1 MLGSISLCPVKLC
14 IVSVKGQFGPLFAG
28 LCLLTKMRRLL
39 SVVFASLAACLAVA
53 AFAAPT
59 SSQLPRMLGLSEV
72 RTQAVSQTAPT
83 SFPLNSL
90 FDESEVFAMASWGEL
105 RLDPSEATGGQAITG
120 TVELFSPAPSGG
132 TLVGIS
138 YPFPASNLVVG
149 PNSVTV
155 PAGQSSVSFP
165 ITTKVV
171 NFNTTVTINAAL
183 GGDTVSDTCLL
194 KPVEIADLTVTSPVG
209 AGQNMVITAKI
220 GTPVNSEVLVRVN
233 YSNQDNFVNYLG
245 GLRIPAG
252 SLSGSVSLRSNPAI
266 EGGFSGTVQAYVSS
280 SSNSITKP
288 YTVLPT
294 VYRGAFVYPYV
305 SVPGQRGFRVQRLAN
320 PRATDS
326 TVGFAFIPAG
336 QTYGVEPFTT
346 PVSPTPPALTRL
358 QMATSFANEGRLE
371 DYLIRPASNAF
382 AAGLNSYFAVGDGL
396 TRHRESFCP
405 ITFDGRVLQA
415 VVAGNTVLVLKSDG
429 TVWSIGQGNL
439 GQHGD
444 GTSGVAAVKNVYT
457 RIAGLPP
464 VRFLAANGP
473 SILAIDESSQVWA
486 WGQNNLGQ
494 CGQAPSA
501 SVNIPTKISA
511 LSDIVTVAASS
522 FAGFAID
529 GAGRL
534 WSWGGNAR
542 GASGQPTTSPTPR
555 LMPGAAGPFVALG
568 AGIQHAFAIHADGG
582 LFGWG
587 LNSDGQLG
595 DGTFTDKLTATRIP
609 GMTHVRQVQAGLS
622 HSILLRTP
630 PYALA
635 DEVRTTGN
643 NFNGQRGD
651 GSLIGSASRSE
662 WRGIAGST
670 TLVQVGAGLRNS
682 FYVNSSSLYSWGAG
696 AYGERGD
703 GSFAASTNVPKLVNN
718 SVSAVFAGGGNT
730 LLLRGGPQNRRHEV
744 LLFNSSTRAVQS
756 MDFRTGALT
765 PITNKT
771 PNGFRVVGGGELA
784 GSPATSEIVSLSPTN
799 TLWYQEV
806 NNNTIGS
813 AVALRITLASTEV
826 PMFFAQM
833 DREGRDDLVSV
844 NWANRRV
851 LAHRFNGAVE
861 TGVYNLYTLGA
872 NETLAGVGDFNV
884 DGDNDLL
891 IFNSSTRQFIVKILS
906 LGNTLATQPLVSSPS
921 TPFVPGLLPS
931 LDPALTPLA
940 AGEAVSPFDV
950 DVLFTRTNGSVEL
963 WNMSRLNRG
972 QTGVPTPALPAG
984 FSFGG
989 FWR

>member
-1 MLGSISLCPVKLC
+1 
-14 IVSVKGQFGPLFAG
+14 
-28 LCLLTKMRRLL
+28 MRRLL
-39 SVVFASLAACLAVA
+39 SVVFASLAAFLAVA
-53 AFAAPT
+53 AFGAPASAGLPRLLGLTETRIQSVNQNAPT
-59 SSQLPRMLGLSEV
+59 
-72 RTQAVSQTAPT
+72 A
-83 SFPLNSL
+83 FPLNSL
-90 FDESEVFAMASWGEL
+90 FDESEVFAMATWGEF
-105 RLDPSEATGGQAITG
+105 RLDPSEVFGGQVITG
-120 TVELFSPAPSGG
+120 TVELYSPAPSGG

-138 YPFPASNLVVG
+138 YPFPASNHVVG

-155 PAGQSSVSFP
+155 PAGQTSVSFP
-165 ITTKVV
+165 INTKVV
-171 NFNTTVTINAAL
+171 NFNQTITINAAL
-183 GGDTVSDTCLL
+183 GGDTASDTCLL
-194 KPVEIADLTVTSPVG
+194 KPMEISDLTVTSPVG

-220 GTPVNSEVLVRVN
+220 GIAVSSEVLVSVN
-233 YSNQDNFVNYLG
+233 YNNRDNFVTYVG
-245 GLRIPAG
+245 GIRIPAG

-266 EGGFSGTVQAYVSS
+266 EGGFSGTIQAYANSS
-280 SSNSITKP
+280 SAGITKP

-396 TRHRESFCP
+396 TRHREAFCP

-415 VVAGNTVLVLKSDG
+415 VVAGNTLLVLKSDG
-429 TVWSIGQGNL
+429 SVWSIGQGNL

-444 GTSGVAAVKNVYT
+444 GTSGVSAVRNIYT

-501 SVNIPTKISA
+501 SVNVPTRITA
-511 LSDIVTVAASS
+511 LADIVTVAASS

-534 WSWGGNAR
+534 WSWGGNSR

-555 LMPGAAGPFVALG
+555 LMPGAPGPFVALG

-609 GMTHVRQVQAGLS
+609 GITHVRQVQAGLS

-630 PYALA
+630 PYAA
-635 DEVRTTGN
+635 YDEVRTTGN

-662 WRGIAGST
+662 WRNIAGSP
-670 TLVQVGAGLRNS
+670 TLVQVGAGLRS
-682 FYVNSSSLYSWGAG
+682 GFYVNSSSLYSWGAG

-703 GSFAASTNVPKLVNN
+703 GSFTAATNTPRFIQS

-730 LLLRGGPQNRRHEV
+730 LLLKGGPENRRHEV
-744 LLFNSSTRAVQS
+744 LLANPATRAVQS

-765 PITNKT
+765 PIVNKT

-799 TLWYQEV
+799 ALWYQEV

-826 PMFFAQM
+826 PFFFAQM
-833 DREGRDDLVSV
+833 DNEGRDDLVSV
-844 NWANRRV
+844 NWSNRRV

-861 TGVYNLYTLGA
+861 TGVYNLYTLA
-872 NETLAGVGDFNV
+872 ATETLAGVGDFNL
-884 DGDNDLL
+884 DGNNDIL
-891 IFNSSTRQFIVKILS
+891 IFNTSTRQFTVKLLS
-906 LGNTLATQPLVSSPS
+906 LGTTIGTSPLLASPS
-921 TPFVPGLLPS
+921 TPFVPGPLPA
-931 LDPALTPLA
+931 LDPALTPLT
-940 AGEAVSPFDV
+940 AGEAKSPFDV
-950 DVLFTRTNGSVEL
+950 ELLFSRSNGTIEM

-972 QTGVPTPALPAG
+972 QTGIPTPALPAG
-984 FSFGG
+984 FSFAG